1 MNEETTLNALRCILV
16 VLGIFLILPVAYA
29 EDAYPS
35 RPVVL
40 VVPFPPGGSGDVQA
54 RILAETFAKY
64 LGQSVV
70 VENRPGGSTAIGA
83 SYVAHAKPDGY
94 TLLLSS
100 GSTFTLNPALQKS
113 LPYDPMKSFQPI
125 GMISRVGL
133 VLLAHPDVPFNRLD
147 ELVEASK
154 ETPGKFTYATFGIG
168 TSSHFAASIAFHAM
182 GIQLVHVPY
191 RGSAPA
197 MTDLI
202 GGHVSFLFD
211 TVTSAVPKIRAGKV
225 KALAI
230 TSPIRSPLL
239 PEVPTFAES
248 GYPEVVFDSWGM
260 MAGPTGLPSVVLKRL
275 ESALAKTIGDQT
287 VRQRLAEQ
295 GVDAMFADASRSFA
309 HLEAELPLMR
319 AVAVRANIQPE

>member
-1 MNEETTLNALRCILV
+1 MLNALRRIRV
-16 VLGIFLILPVAYA
+16 VLCIFLCVVPAVAPA

-54 RILAETFAKY
+54 RILAGTFAKN

-70 VENRPGGSTAIGA
+70 VENRPGASTAIGA
-83 SYVAHAKPDGY
+83 AYVAQAKPDGY

-100 GSTFTLNPALQKS
+100 SSTFTLSPALQKS
-113 LPYDPMKSFQPI
+113 LPYDPIKSFQPI
-125 GMISRVGL
+125 GRISRVAL
-133 VLLAHPDVPFNRLD
+133 VLLAHPDVPFNRLG
-147 ELVEASK
+147 ELVDASK
-154 ETPGKFTYATFGIG
+154 WTPGKFTYATFGIG
-168 TSSHFAASIAFHAM
+168 TSSHFAAAIAFHAM

-202 GGHVSFLFD
+202 GGQVSFLFD
-211 TVTSAVPKIRAGKV
+211 TVTSAVPKVRAGKV
-225 KALAI
+225 KALAV
-230 TSPIRSPLL
+230 TSPVRSPLL

-260 MAGPTGLPSVVLKRL
+260 LAGPAGLPSVVLMRL
-275 ESALAKTIGDQT
+275 ESALAKTIGDAT
-287 VRQRLAEQ
+287 VRQLLAEQ
-295 GVDAMFADASRSFA
+295 GVDAMFLGASRSSA
-309 HLEAELPLMR
+309 YLEAELPLMR